1 MRRKESNLFVK
12 ALRLIICLLS
22 LVALCSGVA
31 QADAHCNFADE
42 TIRIGGVVPLSS
54 PGSVAGGIGMD
65 WGFQQAVADINADC
79 GIQIGDANHRVQV
92 ITVDS
97 EGVSEYGQ
105 LVVERL
111 ILQDE
116 VRGIVGFYH
125 SAVGLATM
133 GMVQR
138 YKMPTIYAHPRND
151 EISAAG
157 YLGYEGDP
165 PRKDDGTDYVF
176 RTSPPSSIVG
186 KIVTDWLVEQGVED
200 VVLILENTDYGHPA
214 AAAERAHL
222 ERAGVQVDQLEVEL
236 GTEDFVPILT
246 RLFARPQLPDAIRIL
261 VSGET
266 SYNLTQ
272 QMAELGIA
280 PSAETICV
288 TNHLAFQS
296 EQFWK
301 TVPDGNFCAFDRV
314 GTIPSLYNELAA
326 SLDARYQA
334 DFGDILVSFAM
345 EAYDSVWLMADAME
359 RAGSFTDP
367 DSIVAALETTDI
379 DLSQGHYY
387 FDYGSHNPVIPA
399 GTPAY
404 MWHQWPVPVVT
415 VMQYFEQGQS
425 GLDAAVVYP
434 DAYQTH
440 GRSYF
445 KPGA

>member
-1 MRRKESNLFVK
+1 MLKRP
-12 ALRLIICLLS
+12 LILILCLL
-22 LVALCSGVA
+22 LPFGALK
-31 QADAHCNFADE
+31 ADDNCDFADD
-42 TIRIGGVVPLSS
+42 TILIGGVVPLSA

-65 WGFQQAVADINADC
+65 WGFQQAVADINAAC
-79 GIQIGDANHRVQV
+79 GIAIDGQNHRLRV

-105 LVVERL
+105 LAFERL

-116 VRGIVGFYH
+116 VHAIVGIYH

-133 GMVQR
+133 DMAQR
-138 YKMPTIYAHPRND
+138 FQIPTIYAHPRND
-151 EISAAG
+151 MISAAG
-157 YLGYEGDP
+157 YVEFEGEP
-165 PRKDDGTDYVF
+165 PRSSQGIDYVF

-186 KIVTDWLVEQGVED
+186 KIVTDWLVSLGAQD
-200 VVLILENTDYGHPA
+200 VVIILENTDYGHPA

-222 ERAGVQVDQLEVEL
+222 ERAGVEVDQLEIEL
-236 GTEDFVPILT
+236 GTEDFVPILS
-246 RLFARPQLPDAIRIL
+246 RLYARPAMPDAIRIL

-280 PSAETICV
+280 PTADTICV

-296 EQFWK
+296 EQYWN
-301 TVPDGNFCAFDRV
+301 TVPDGNFCAYDRV

-326 SLDARYQA
+326 ELDRRYQE

-345 EAYDSVWLMADAME
+345 EAYDSVWLMADAMQ
-359 RAGSFTDP
+359 RANSYTDP
-367 DSIVAALETTDI
+367 DAIVAALELADI

-387 FDYGSHNPVIPA
+387 FTYGHHNPVLPE
-399 GTPAY
+399 GVPAY

-434 DAYQTH
+434 EVYQTH
-440 GRSYF
+440 GTAYF
-445 KPGA
+445 QPGG

>member
-1 MRRKESNLFVK
+1 MRPGL
-12 ALRLIICLLS
+12 LRLTFVLCMLT
-22 LVALCSGVA
+22 ALMTGAA
-31 QADAHCNFADE
+31 QAEDSCDFAE
-42 TIRIGGVVPLSS
+42 EIVRLGGVVPLSA
-54 PGSVAGGIGMD
+54 PGSVTGGIGMQ
-65 WGFQQAVADINADC
+65 WGFEQAIADINASC
-79 GIQIGDANHRVQV
+79 GIRIDGANHRLN
-92 ITVDS
+92 IIAADS

-105 LVVERL
+105 AVVERL
-111 ILQDE
+111 ILQDK
-116 VRGIVGFYH
+116 VQGIVGFYH

-138 YKMPTIYAHPRND
+138 YRIPTIYAHPRND
-151 EISAAG
+151 DISAAG
-157 YLGYEGDP
+157 YVEFEGKP
-165 PRKDDGTDYVF
+165 PRRSQGVDFVF

-186 KIVTDWLVEQGVED
+186 KIVTDWLVSLGVED
-200 VVLILENTDYGHPA
+200 AVIILENTDYGHPA

-222 ERAGVQVDQLEVEL
+222 ERAGVHVDQLEVEL
-236 GTEDFVPILT
+236 GTEDFVPILS
-246 RLFARPQLPDAIRIL
+246 RIQARPEPPDAIRIV

-280 PSAETICV
+280 PTADTICV

-314 GTIPSLYNELAA
+314 GTVPRLYNELAA
-326 SLDARYQA
+326 DLDARYQQ

-359 RAGSFTDP
+359 RANSFTDP
-367 DSIVAALETTDI
+367 DAIVAALETTDI
-379 DLSQGHYY
+379 NLSQGRYY
-387 FDYGSHNPVIPA
+387 FNYGSHNPVIPE

-404 MWHQWPVPVVT
+404 MWHQWPVEVVT
-415 VMQYFEQGQS
+415 VMQYFEAGQS

-434 DAYQTH
+434 EVYQTH
-440 GRSYF
+440 GTAYF
-445 KPGA
+445 SPES

>member
-1 MRRKESNLFVK
+1 MTIKK
-12 ALRLIICLLS
+12 LRLLICLL
-22 LVALCSGVA
+22 ALALLGSGFA
-31 QADAHCNFADE
+31 HADAHCSFADE
-42 TIRIGGVVPLSS
+42 VVRIGGVVPLSS

-79 GIQIGDANHRVQV
+79 GIKIGDANHRVEV

-151 EISAAG
+151 QISAAG
-157 YLGYEGDP
+157 YISYEGDP
-165 PRKDDGTDYVF
+165 PRKDAGIDYVF

-222 ERAGVQVDQLEVEL
+222 ERAGVRVDQLEVEL

-246 RLFARPQLPDAIRIL
+246 RLYARPQLPDAIRIL

-280 PSAETICV
+280 PSADTICV

-314 GTIPSLYNELAA
+314 GTIPSLYNAQAVE
-326 SLDARYQA
+326 LDARYQE

-367 DSIVAALETTDI
+367 DAIVAALETTDI

-387 FDYGSHNPVIPA
+387 FDYGNHNPVIPE

-415 VMQYFEQGQS
+415 VMQYFEPGQS

-434 DAYQTH
+434 EVYQTH
-440 GRSYF
+440 GTSYF

>member
-1 MRRKESNLFVK
+1 MLKRP
-12 ALRLIICLLS
+12 LILILCLL
-22 LVALCSGVA
+22 LPFGALK
-31 QADAHCNFADE
+31 ADDNCDFADD
-42 TIRIGGVVPLSS
+42 TILIGGVVPLSA

-65 WGFQQAVADINADC
+65 WGFQQAVADINAAC
-79 GIQIGDANHRVQV
+79 GIAIDGQNHRLRV

-105 LVVERL
+105 LAFERL

-116 VRGIVGFYH
+116 VHAIVGIYH

-133 GMVQR
+133 DMAQR
-138 YKMPTIYAHPRND
+138 FKIPTIYAHPRND
-151 EISAAG
+151 MISAAG
-157 YLGYEGDP
+157 YVEFEGEP
-165 PRKDDGTDYVF
+165 PRSSQGIDYVF

-186 KIVTDWLVEQGVED
+186 KIVTDWLVSLGVQD
-200 VVLILENTDYGHPA
+200 VVIILENTDYGHPA

-222 ERAGVQVDQLEVEL
+222 ERAGVEVDQLEIEL
-236 GTEDFVPILT
+236 GTEDFVPILS
-246 RLFARPQLPDAIRIL
+246 RLYARPAMPDAIRIL

-280 PSAETICV
+280 PTAATICV

-296 EQFWK
+296 EQYWT
-301 TVPDGNFCAFDRV
+301 TVPDGNFCAYDRV

-326 SLDARYQA
+326 ELDRRYQE

-345 EAYDSVWLMADAME
+345 EAYDSVWLMADAMQ
-359 RAGSFTDP
+359 RANSYTDP
-367 DSIVAALETTDI
+367 DAIVAALELADI

-387 FDYGSHNPVIPA
+387 FTYGHHNPVLPE
-399 GTPAY
+399 GVPAY

-434 DAYQTH
+434 EVYQTH
-440 GRSYF
+440 GTAYF
-445 KPGA
+445 QPDA

>member
-1 MRRKESNLFVK
+1 MLKRP
-12 ALRLIICLLS
+12 LILILCLL
-22 LVALCSGVA
+22 LPFGALK
-31 QADAHCNFADE
+31 ADDNCDFADD
-42 TIRIGGVVPLSS
+42 TILIGGVVPLSA

-65 WGFQQAVADINADC
+65 WGFQQAVADINAAC
-79 GIQIGDANHRVQV
+79 GIAIDGQNHRLRV

-105 LVVERL
+105 LAFERL

-116 VRGIVGFYH
+116 VHAIVGIYH

-133 GMVQR
+133 DMAQR
-138 YKMPTIYAHPRND
+138 FQIPTIYAHPRND
-151 EISAAG
+151 MISAAG
-157 YLGYEGDP
+157 YVEFEGEP
-165 PRKDDGTDYVF
+165 PRSSQGIDYVF

-186 KIVTDWLVEQGVED
+186 KIVTDWLVSLGAQD
-200 VVLILENTDYGHPA
+200 VVIILENTDYGHPA

-222 ERAGVQVDQLEVEL
+222 ERAGVEVDQLEIEL
-236 GTEDFVPILT
+236 GTEDFVPILS
-246 RLFARPQLPDAIRIL
+246 RLYARPAMPDAIRIL

-280 PSAETICV
+280 PTAATICV

-296 EQFWK
+296 EQYWN
-301 TVPDGNFCAFDRV
+301 TVPDGNFCAYDRV

-326 SLDARYQA
+326 ELDRRYQE

-345 EAYDSVWLMADAME
+345 EAYDSVWLMADAMQ
-359 RAGSFTDP
+359 RANSYTDP
-367 DSIVAALETTDI
+367 DAIVAALELADI
-379 DLSQGHYY
+379 DLSQGRYY
-387 FDYGSHNPVIPA
+387 FTYGHHNPVLPE
-399 GTPAY
+399 GVPAY

-434 DAYQTH
+434 EVYQTH
-440 GRSYF
+440 GTAYF
-445 KPGA
+445 QPGA